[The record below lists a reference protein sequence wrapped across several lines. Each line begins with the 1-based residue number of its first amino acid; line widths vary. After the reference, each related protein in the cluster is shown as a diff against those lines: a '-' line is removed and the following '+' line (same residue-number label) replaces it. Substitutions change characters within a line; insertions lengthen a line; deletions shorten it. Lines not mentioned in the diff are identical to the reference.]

1 MSRRLLLRIMPPIVA
16 GMAGVY
22 SGFAFFDPIFREER
36 NRLIREGI
44 IVLPDHPPSHG
55 QPQGAGTPIKSPAPP
70 SVTTETVIKPVK
82 PPLVS
87 SDVSLPDAQASKSF
101 VYSLVHPSDLFS
113 SRDQNTSGDSL
124 PLKEAFEVAIDQA
137 APIENEPAADSSAD
151 AK

>member
-1 MSRRLLLRIMPPIVA
+1 MSRRLLLRIMPPVVA

-36 NRLIREGI
+36 DRLIREGV
-44 IVLPDHPPSHG
+44 IVLPDHT
-55 QPQGAGTPIKSPAPP
+55 QCAETPINYPAPP

-101 VYSLVHPSDLFS
+101 VYSLVHPANLFS
-113 SRDQNTSGDSL
+113 SKDQNASGDSL
-124 PLKEAFEVAIDQA
+124 PLKEPTEVAIDQSA
-137 APIENEPAADSSAD
+137 QIESEPAAESSAD